1 MSASVFWL
9 LVTVC
14 SQRKREREKE
24 TTERERE
31 RDKERSETGKERQ
44 AEREFQRRMR
54 ERQTDRLTER
64 EREMVKMI
72 SVSLKLL
79 KPSGVEPGLFLRVFI
94 RFLQLQ
100 AISF

>member
-9 LVTVC
+9 LCVL
-14 SQRKREREKE
+14 RERERE
-24 TTERERE
+24 RERDNRERE

-54 ERQTDRLTER
+54 ERQTDKLTER